1 MRGGDDKVPTRTF
14 QLLWELGPAL
24 VVGAV
29 VVVLA
34 VVALL
39 GISNFRQQPNAIM
52 ANMVPEEHLKSERE
66 SQRNNQ
72 IVLQRNQELRKGS
85 PKIRKRV
92 SIVAGCRRKRSLSQ
106 RKPFIV

>member
-1 MRGGDDKVPTRTF
+1 MIKYLLECF
-14 QLLWELGPAL
+14 SNFLWELGPAL

-39 GISNFRQQPNAIM
+39 GISNFRQQPSALM
-52 ANMVPEEHLKSERE
+52 ENMVPEERLKSERE
-66 SQRNNQ
+66 SQRNKQ
-72 IVLQRNQELRKGS
+72 IVLQRNQESRKGS
-85 PKIRKRV
+85 SNLRKRV
-92 SIVAGCRRKRSLSQ
+92 SIVAGCRRKGSLSR